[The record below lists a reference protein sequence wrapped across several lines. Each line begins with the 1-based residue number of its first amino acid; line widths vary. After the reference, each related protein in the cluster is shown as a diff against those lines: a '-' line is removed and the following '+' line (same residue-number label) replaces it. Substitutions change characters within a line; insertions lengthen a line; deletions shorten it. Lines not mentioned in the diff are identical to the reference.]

1 MKSDNESF
9 DRLIREKVEQRA
21 FEPDPGSWEK
31 AQQLIDAEQ
40 SGRRR
45 RVAFWLFFLFATG
58 GLFAFFFFGPSGKNP
73 SGKEKLSVNT
83 TNETLHSADKN
94 SSGRSNRAATNSSTG
109 TKTPDLSQ
117 EVTVA
122 PGFSKENSSTQN
134 QAAAAGTNKDA
145 SSKTNSAVTGSN
157 SKKTVQ
163 FSGKNS
169 AGNKQPV
176 KQKPAHPFQQEQVKT
191 TVNSN
196 SEATVSEA
204 GNNSVADQHTE
215 NNPDTAEHTYASGTN
230 EADSAKPYVSGMNHT
245 DSAKP
250 YNSGMNQADLA
261 QAYIAAGKKP
271 VANENPDEDNEDS
284 NSRNQVPGRTA
295 GWLGEAGFT
304 FLPGT
309 SSFNRSVNPVIGAG
323 YYFPAGTHFGF
334 EAGLQ
339 YTFLNHASDSS
350 IVYTSTDYS
359 FGVESHKTE
368 IGLRRLHYL
377 SVPLIFYWHF
387 NEKNAV
393 FAGGTFHYLL
403 ATESRERSYTEL
415 YNSIRDEQ
423 IRSVFGYDAGIKHF
437 DLLASGGYAHYFGP
451 HWSIQASGYYGLMD
465 LKDNTLYGV
474 SKFERN
480 AGLRFT
486 LQYRF

>member
-21 FEPDPGSWEK
+21 FEPGPGSWEK
-31 AQQLIDAEQ
+31 AQQLIDADQ

-45 RVAFWLFFLFATG
+45 RAAFWLFFLLAAG
-58 GLFAFFFFGPSGKNP
+58 GISAFFFFGTPKKNS
-73 SGKEKLSVNT
+73 SGKEKLSANT
-83 TNETLHSADKN
+83 RNETLHSTDKTLN
-94 SSGRSNRAATNSSTG
+94 DQSSRAAANSPAG

-117 EVTVA
+117 EATAA
-122 PGFSKENSSTQN
+122 PGFSNQNSSAEN
-134 QAAAAGTNKDA
+134 QSADAGTNNGTA
-145 SSKTNSAVTGSN
+145 SKTNPAVTGSD
-157 SKKTVQ
+157 SKKPVQ
-163 FSGKNS
+163 PSGKNATGS
-169 AGNKQPV
+169 QQPF
-176 KQKPAHPFQQEQVKT
+176 KQKPVHSSQQQGAT
-191 TVNSN
+191 TGNGNNDLQPV
-196 SEATVSEA
+196 VPEA
-204 GNNSVADQHTE
+204 GNSSVSDQHAE
-215 NNPDTAEHTYASGTN
+215 NDPVSSEHTYASGVK
-230 EADSAKPYVSGMNHT
+230 EADSPQ
-245 DSAKP
+245 P
-250 YNSGMNQADLA
+250 YNSGMNHADSAKSYDSGMSQADLTPN
-261 QAYIAAGKKP
+261 YTAAGKQP
-271 VANENPDEDNEDS
+271 AGNENDNDKEEGK
-284 NSRNQVPGRTA
+284 NKTQVPGRTA
-295 GWLGEAGFT
+295 GWFGEAGLA

-309 SSFNRSVNPVIGAG
+309 SGFNRSVNPVIGAG

-334 EAGLQ
+334 ATGLQ

-377 SVPLIFYWHF
+377 AVPLNFYWHF
-387 NEKNAV
+387 NDKNAV

-437 DLLASGGYAHYFGP
+437 DLLVSGGYAHYFGP
-451 HWSIQASGYYGLMD
+451 HWSIQASAYYGLMD
-465 LKDNTLYGV
+465 LKDNTRYGV